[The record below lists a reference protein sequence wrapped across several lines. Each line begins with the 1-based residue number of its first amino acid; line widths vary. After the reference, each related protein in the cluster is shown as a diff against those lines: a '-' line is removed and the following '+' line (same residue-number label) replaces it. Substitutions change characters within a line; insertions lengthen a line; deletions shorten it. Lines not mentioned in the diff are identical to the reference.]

1 MKYFS
6 ILKKT
11 LIIFE
16 TPPRRLKIDPRLDRN
31 KNSEKKI
38 ASVLMDDFDIKGS
51 KGKALLEEIFQQ
63 DLKNIS
69 QSGLK
74 VFGEL
79 VGKLINVNLTRNEKR
94 RKGLIVK
101 WFNDNASKI
110 EPIKSTIKV
119 DFIDLNQIKE
129 IGLTNDDLDEP
140 IESSEFDF

>member
-1 MKYFS
+1 M
-6 ILKKT
+6 
-11 LIIFE
+11 
-16 TPPRRLKIDPRLDRN
+16 PPRRLKIDPRLDRN

-110 EPIKSTIKV
+110 

>member
-1 MKYFS
+1 M
-6 ILKKT
+6 
-11 LIIFE
+11 
-16 TPPRRLKIDPRLDRN
+16 PPRRLKIDPRLDRT

-129 IGLTNDDLDEP
+129 IELTNDDLDEP

>member
-1 MKYFS
+1 M
-6 ILKKT
+6 
-11 LIIFE
+11 
-16 TPPRRLKIDPRLDRN
+16 
-31 KNSEKKI
+31 
-38 ASVLMDDFDIKGS
+38 
-51 KGKALLEEIFQQ
+51 
-63 DLKNIS
+63 
-69 QSGLK
+69 
-74 VFGEL
+74 
-79 VGKLINVNLTRNEKR
+79 INVNLTRNEKR

>member
-1 MKYFS
+1 M
-6 ILKKT
+6 
-11 LIIFE
+11 
-16 TPPRRLKIDPRLDRN
+16 PPRRLKIDPRLDRT

-119 DFIDLNQIKE
+119 DFIDLNQNKE
-129 IGLTNDDLDEP
+129 IELTNDDLDEP

>member
-1 MKYFS
+1 M
-6 ILKKT
+6 
-11 LIIFE
+11 
-16 TPPRRLKIDPRLDRN
+16 PPRRLKIDPRLDRN

>member
-1 MKYFS
+1 M
-6 ILKKT
+6 
-11 LIIFE
+11 
-16 TPPRRLKIDPRLDRN
+16 PPRRLKIDPRLDRN

-129 IGLTNDDLDEP
+129 IFISINECNNSIDKKDFDEKLK
-140 IESSEFDF
+140 I